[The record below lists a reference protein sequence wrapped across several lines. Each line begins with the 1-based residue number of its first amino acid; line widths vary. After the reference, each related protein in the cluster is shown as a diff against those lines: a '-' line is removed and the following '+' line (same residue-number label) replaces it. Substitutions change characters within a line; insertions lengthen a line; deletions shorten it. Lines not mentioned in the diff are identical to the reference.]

1 MRGRQRFQCLYCDRQ
16 FILPADRTK
25 FRIRLWKEYVWHK
38 QTLKQLATKYRRSI
52 PWVQKQLDLAPV
64 NRIRREPQ
72 KVVVVADTTFFGR
85 GYGILVTRCSRM
97 RKNIHFHEV
106 VSESP
111 AEYFKARQALE
122 NQGYSIEAAVI
133 DGKRGVLAVFS
144 DIPVQMCQFH
154 QIAIVRRYLTSRPKL
169 EAGKALRALTFSL
182 PITTEKIF
190 SELLRLWHEQW
201 NEFLKERTYSEDG
214 KHWQYT
220 HKRIRSAY
228 RSLYTNIPYLFTYQR
243 YPHLMIPNTTNSID
257 GYFSKLKQLLNSH
270 RGLTVKRRYKM
281 IQEILDQ

>member
-1 MRGRQRFQCLYCDRQ
+1 
-16 FILPADRTK
+16 
-25 FRIRLWKEYVWHK
+25 
-38 QTLKQLATKYRRSI
+38 
-52 PWVQKQLDLAPV
+52 
-64 NRIRREPQ
+64 
-72 KVVVVADTTFFGR
+72 
-85 GYGILVTRCSRM
+85 M

-169 EAGKALRALTFSL
+169 EAGKALRALTLSL

-257 GYFSKLKQLLNSH
+257 GYCSKLKQLLNSH
-270 RGLTVKRRYKM
+270 RGLMVKRRYKI
-281 IQEILDQ
+281 IQEIIDQ